1 MGFPSQHGAVGRG
14 HSSEECR
21 MYLAQWEGVKP
32 EAKHVHPVLKAYA
45 LGGSIE
51 IMQEY
56 TLRSLALNDD
66 IDIDVECYNWLLR
79 VTGPPPPRVFLLRV
93 LVLLCA

>member
-1 MGFPSQHGAVGRG
+1 M
-14 HSSEECR
+14 
-21 MYLAQWEGVKP
+21 
-32 EAKHVHPVLKAYA
+32 HPVLKAYA

-56 TLRSLALNDD
+56 TMRSLALNDD

-79 VTGPPPPRVFLLRV
+79 VIAPSPFPSFFLSSLCV
-93 LVLLCA
+93 CLVVYLHADPHCDAPFAC